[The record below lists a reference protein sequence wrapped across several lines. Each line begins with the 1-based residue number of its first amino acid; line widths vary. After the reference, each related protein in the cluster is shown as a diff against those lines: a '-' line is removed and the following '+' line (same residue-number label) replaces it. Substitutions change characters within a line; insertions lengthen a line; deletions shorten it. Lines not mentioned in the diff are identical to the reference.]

1 MLCHKKVNMLV
12 TQFIR
17 TSTSAVDSDQLEQG
31 QQGVLGSK
39 NLAGGDGGGILAA
52 GTTSMMKMIRR
63 VRLFCHRRLVI
74 WND

>member
-1 MLCHKKVNMLV
+1 
-12 TQFIR
+12 
-17 TSTSAVDSDQLEQG
+17 VDSDQLEQRH
-31 QQGVLGSK
+31 QGTSGSK
-39 NLAGGDGGGILAA
+39 NFSGVGGGILAG